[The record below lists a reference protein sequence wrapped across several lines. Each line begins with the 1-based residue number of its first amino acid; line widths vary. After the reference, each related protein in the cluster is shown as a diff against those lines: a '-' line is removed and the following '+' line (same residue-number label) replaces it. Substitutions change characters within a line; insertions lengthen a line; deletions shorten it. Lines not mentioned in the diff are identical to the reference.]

1 MKRHIELMI
10 VDDHQMFREGLKFLL
25 LEIPGTILMGEAEN
39 GKQFLNLLDDKKPD
53 LVLMDISMPEMD
65 GIEATRQALM
75 KYPDLKI
82 IALTMFGEENYYY
95 QMIQAGAKG
104 FVLKKSGSQE
114 LKSAIETVMKGEFFY
129 SNDLLISIVSEQ
141 DREKLLIP
149 AKMSELK
156 FTKREKQILNL
167 LIHGFSTGHIA
178 SELNISQR
186 TVEAHKSRLFDKTG
200 IRNTSNLILAAIR
213 NKWAES

>member
-1 MKRHIELMI
+1 MERHIELMI

-25 LEIPGTILMGEAEN
+25 QEIPRILLIGEAEN
-39 GKQFLNLLDDKKPD
+39 GNQFLNLLEEKKPD
-53 LVLMDISMPEMD
+53 IVLMDISMPEMD

-75 KYPDLKI
+75 KCPDLKI

-104 FVLKKSGSQE
+104 FVLKKSGSLE
-114 LKSAIETVMKGEFFY
+114 LKSAIETVMKGEFFF

-149 AKMSELK
+149 EKMDELR

-178 SELNISQR
+178 SELHISQR
-186 TVEAHKSRLFDKTG
+186 TVEAHKTRLFDKTG

-213 NKWAES
+213 NNWTDL